1 MVAKRLEKVGKQPR
15 QQDVQDVAGQTLK
28 VAIVIAS
35 TTKAYPS
42 KFVECLSNMIAH
54 FQHSDFN
61 GEHSIKVFTTHGS
74 VLPEIRHRLIGDA
87 IAWEA
92 THVLMLAPELTF
104 PEDSIHRMLARGRGI
119 VGVNYL
125 VDFSTRRFAA
135 YRENGSIIPDARL
148 PETEEV
154 EGVALGMCLMNM
166 PVFDVLEIPFFEYR
180 QIGET
185 PAFFEDHVAFWEQ
198 VKMKKIPCVIDH
210 KLSQEVKSL
219 HHGELWH

>member
-1 MVAKRLEKVGKQPR
+1 MGKQSR
-15 QQDVQDVAGQTLK
+15 QQDVSDVAGETLK
-28 VAIVIAS
+28 VAILIAS

-42 KFVECLSNMIAH
+42 KFVECLSNMVAH
-54 FQHSDFN
+54 FQSSEFN

-87 IAWEA
+87 ITWEA

-125 VDFSTRRFAA
+125 VDFSTRKFAA
-135 YRENGSIIPDARL
+135 YKEEGSIVPDVRL

-154 EGVALGMCLMNM
+154 DGVALGMVLFNI
-166 PVFDVLEIPFFEYR
+166 PVFDILDIPFFEYQ

-185 PAFFEDHVAFWEQ
+185 PAFYEDHVAFWEQ

>member
-1 MVAKRLEKVGKQPR
+1 MVAKRLEGVGKR
-15 QQDVQDVAGQTLK
+15 SGKQDVSDVAGETLR
-28 VAIVIAS
+28 VAVLIAS

-42 KFVECLSNMIAH
+42 KFVECLSNMIIH

-74 VLPEIRHRLIGDA
+74 ILPEIRHRLIGDA
-87 IAWEA
+87 ISWDA

-125 VDFSTRRFAA
+125 ADFATGRFAA
-135 YRENGSIIPDARL
+135 YRKNSSIVPDARH

-154 EGVALGMCLMNM
+154 DGVALGMCLFNM
-166 PVFDVLEIPFFEYR
+166 PVFDILNIPFFEYQ

-185 PAFFEDHVAFWEQ
+185 PAFHEDHIAFWEQ

-210 KLSQEVKSL
+210 LLSKEVKSL

>member
-1 MVAKRLEKVGKQPR
+1 MGTKRLETVGKRTGKQA
-15 QQDVQDVAGQTLK
+15 VQDVAGTTLK
-28 VAIVIAS
+28 VAVVIAS

-61 GEHSIKVFTTHGS
+61 GEHSIKVFTTYGH

-87 IAWEA
+87 ISWEA

-104 PEDSIHRMLARGRGI
+104 PEDSIHKMLARGRGI

-125 VDFSTRRFAA
+125 VDFSTRKFAA
-135 YRENGSIIPDARL
+135 YRESGSIVPDARL

-154 EGVALGMCLMNM
+154 EGVSLGMCLFNM
-166 PVFDVLEIPFFEYR
+166 PVFEILDIPFFKYE
-180 QIGET
+180 QIGDT
-185 PAFFEDHVAFWEQ
+185 PAFYEDHVAFWEQ

-210 KLSQEVKSL
+210 QLSQEVKSL
-219 HHGELWH
+219 HYGELWH

>member
-1 MVAKRLEKVGKQPR
+1 MDTERLEEMGKQPR
-15 QQDVQDVAGQTLK
+15 QQNVSDVAGETLR
-28 VAIVIAS
+28 VAVLIAT
-35 TTKAYPS
+35 TTKAYPH

-54 FQHSDFN
+54 FQNSDFN

-87 IAWEA
+87 ISWEA

-119 VGVNYL
+119 VAVNYL
-125 VDFSTRRFAA
+125 VDFSTRKFAA
-135 YRENGSIIPDARL
+135 YKEEGSIVPDVRL

-154 EGVALGMCLMNM
+154 DGVALGMVLFNI
-166 PVFDVLEIPFFEYR
+166 PIFDILDIPFFEYQ

-185 PAFFEDHVAFWEQ
+185 PAFYEDHVAFWEQ